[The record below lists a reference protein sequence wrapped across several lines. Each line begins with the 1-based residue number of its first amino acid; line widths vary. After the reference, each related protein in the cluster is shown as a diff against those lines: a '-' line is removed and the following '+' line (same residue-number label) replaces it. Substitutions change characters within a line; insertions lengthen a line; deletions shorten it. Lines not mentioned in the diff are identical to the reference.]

1 MNGRIGWQGSPAALD
16 YATLSGDMALEA
28 NKGQFLKLD
37 PGAAGKLLGL
47 ISLQGLPR
55 RFLLDFGDVF
65 SEGFAFDRISG
76 KMTVSSGLMRS
87 DRLQIDGP
95 AARVVLRGETD
106 LKRETQRLAVS
117 VQPELGGSAAL
128 GVAVVNPLAGVATL
142 LAHRMLQNPL
152 NRVFAS
158 EYLIT
163 GTWAD
168 PKVEKLTGAKAAPA
182 STP

>member
-1 MNGRIGWQGSPAALD
+1 MNL
-16 YATLSGDMALEA
+16 
-28 NKGQFLKLD
+28 
-37 PGAAGKLLGL
+37 
-47 ISLQGLPR
+47 
-55 RFLLDFGDVF
+55 
-65 SEGFAFDRISG
+65 
-76 KMTVSSGLMRS
+76 
-87 DRLQIDGP
+87 
-95 AARVVLRGETD
+95 
-106 LKRETQRLAVS
+106 QRLAVS

-168 PKVEKLTGAKAAPA
+168 PKVEKLTGANVAPA
-182 STP
+182 ASP